1 MKKRGFLLVV
11 GLLLFSG
18 CTSQS
23 PSDAEIA
30 STVEESVTNKSK
42 TSQSKDGTKHANK
55 VIRKETLFVYSGNL
69 GQGLVDKELNI
80 ILPDSAETQFIS
92 QQGEFFIATNYDNE
106 RALIFNQKGEQ
117 IAQTSSRGVWI
128 IDPDH
133 YAVSN
138 EEQSDIYDF
147 SGNHLISVSGTGRFW
162 GDENQLLLFFS
173 ESAKK
178 ATILNGDLS
187 VRTEITVDQVST
199 GFFVDSEAKNY
210 FSYCINEQWGLMDE
224 YGKVIIEPTYD
235 YLSSPDTKGQLGYRL
250 NETGGIMNLKQ
261 EVLFSQA
268 LSSEGQIYPCW
279 PTWSGKF
286 IYSYIHSVDADG
298 GTLYSYELWDENGIL
313 STNITSVNQGTI
325 AKNDRILNYDGIEL
339 ERNPQS
345 IFTIFTSPLDT
356 TKLLFKGEN
365 GITKLI
371 DKGSGEVL
379 KEKDLTTVTQ

>member
-18 CTSQS
+18 CASQS
-23 PSDAEIA
+23 SSDTQ
-30 STVEESVTNKSK
+30 TVEESATNKSK
-42 TSQSKDGTKHANK
+42 TTQNKDGTKHANK
-55 VIRKETLFVYSGNL
+55 IIRKETLFVYSGNL
-69 GQGLVDKELNI
+69 GQGLVDKDLNI

-92 QQGEFFIATNYDNE
+92 QQGDFFIATNYDNE
-106 RALIFNQKGEQ
+106 HSLIFNQKGEKVTE
-117 IAQTSSRGVWI
+117 TSSRGVWI
-128 IDPDH
+128 IDANH

-138 EEQSDIYDF
+138 EETSDIYDF
-147 SGNHLISVSGTGRFW
+147 SGNHLASVSGAGRFW

-173 ESAKK
+173 ENERK
-178 ATILNGDLS
+178 ATILNDDLS
-187 VRTEITVDQVST
+187 IRTGITADQVST

-210 FSYCINEQWGLMDE
+210 FSYCVNEQWGLMDE
-224 YGKVIIEPTYD
+224 NGKVIIEPKYD
-235 YLSSPDTKGQLGYRL
+235 YLSSPDIEGRIGYRL

-279 PTWSGKF
+279 PTSSGKF
-286 IYSYIHSVDADG
+286 IYSYIHSVDDNG

-313 STNITSVNQGTI
+313 STDITSVNQGTI

-339 ERNPQS
+339 GRNPQS

-365 GITKLI
+365 GMTKLI
-371 DKGSGEVL
+371 DKESGEVL
-379 KEKDLTTVTQ
+379 KERDLTNVTQ